1 MFIAEVLQAS
11 VLDPEIEC
19 IVSIRTCYS
28 MRHFTSC
35 LVISSMLTW
44 SLFVFTMQL
53 CLQNATKISNILA
66 ASQMVG
72 LPHLLSTC
80 CVQHSLQFWL

>member
-28 MRHFTSC
+28 MRHFTLC

-44 SLFVFTMQL
+44 SLFVCFYYAAVSTK
-53 CLQNATKISNILA
+53 CNQN
-66 ASQMVG
+66 
-72 LPHLLSTC
+72 
-80 CVQHSLQFWL
+80 F